1 MNTNARPR
9 VPEGV
14 EPVLQR
20 RFYQAVIFL
29 YAVTTACI
37 TNRQPVPSELAWH
50 PDFSLNTTFKDFVN
64 TLCQF
69 CDVKLGGDSVTAFT
83 VLDLQHRIQYRFAC
97 NRRNKSQLERSRD
110 FVTDLLRTLQ
120 SVTIAGTDQRTR
132 LLRTVLRFCR
142 SRVHSYLLYLQKA
155 SRACMGTKPEQAVLR
170 HQLRDLD
177 EAAGHADFGALDE
190 ATC

>member
-50 PDFSLNTTFKDFVN
+50 PDVSLKTTFKDFVN

-83 VLDLQHRIQYRFAC
+83 VLDLQHRIQYRFAS

-110 FVTDLLRTLQ
+110 FVTGLLRTLQ